1 MYFGPA
7 LRSAQQYQLP
17 GGIAS
22 PAPEASGQTDIASI
36 IATLLR
42 RKRIFFAILIG
53 FVSLVV
59 LWTAVVPKQYTA
71 TTKLIAGAS
80 GSQPQGQGDTN
91 LPLLNA
97 LLAAGSVMTAE
108 TYVDLI
114 QQMPVA
120 EQVSQNLRLG
130 MRGKDL
136 LNYISVKPVTNT
148 SIIELSATW
157 PDRATA
163 VNIANEFASVFVN
176 RERELIAGQAGA
188 AIDFL
193 TKQLPLAEQQ
203 MRQADAQLA
212 KFEAAHPD
220 VYVSLT
226 DTNDTASG
234 AVDAAQQRYAQVEV
248 DLRQAQA
255 QLQSVLAQMRVVSPT
270 VNGSSNIAQNPVL
283 GQLQSQ
289 LAQVEVQLDTA
300 RQQYT
305 EKYPAVQALEEQK
318 AQLEREIR
326 SQPQTIVQANNVV
339 PNPVY
344 QQLAQQ
350 AAGLRA
356 QIAGDKGQL
365 MTLSA
370 VLGGSRAGTNSLPG
384 LTMQLA
390 NLRRNAKMAED
401 VYNALQQKYSEAL
414 VARTTALSDVSITQ
428 PATAS
433 EVSIKPNWKI
443 NLILG
448 VVLGLVLA
456 VSGVFVVEFFDNTFK
471 DDQDVQRALPL
482 PLLTTVPQLDGASPR
497 RLPWLRA
504 LTVEA
509 FLQLVTAL
517 RYSSDKPLHTLAITS
532 PNQGDGKTTVAMNT
546 AIAMAEM
553 EPKVL
558 LVDADLRRP
567 KLHERLGLAAG
578 PGLSDLLVGEAR
590 PEEAVQPTKYD
601 GLYFLSSGTPTP
613 NPVKLIHSEKL
624 RELLE
629 NLLAEYRAI
638 VFDTPALLPVY
649 DAAVL
654 AAKVDGAVL
663 VVSANA
669 TDMPSTKK
677 ALQRLSAVQGVNML
691 GVVLNR
697 ATPTNGYATYYLNT
711 DSPAALPHED
721 GVAPQSS

>member
-22 PAPEASGQTDIASI
+22 PPPEASGQTDIAAI
-36 IATLLR
+36 VATLLR
-42 RKRIFFAILIG
+42 RKRVFFAILIG
-53 FVSLVV
+53 FVALVV
-59 LWTAVVPKQYTA
+59 LWTAVTPKQYTA

-80 GSQPQGQGDTN
+80 GGDVGRQGDTS
-91 LPLLNA
+91 LPILNA
-97 LLAAGSVMTAE
+97 LLAASTTMTPE

-114 QQMPVA
+114 QQDPV
-120 EQVSQNLRLG
+120 VSEVAANLHLPG
-130 MRGKDL
+130 GPANL
-136 LNYISVKPVTNT
+136 LNHIDVKPVTNT
-148 SIIELSATW
+148 SIIQLSATW
-157 PDRATA
+157 GDRQTA
-163 VNIANEFASVFVN
+163 VNIANEFANVFVN
-176 RERELIAGQAGA
+176 RERELIAGQAGS
-188 AIDFL
+188 AIDYL
-193 TKQLPLAEQQ
+193 TKQMPLAAAA
-203 MRQADAQLA
+203 MHKADDALA
-212 KFEAAHPD
+212 RFQAAHPD
-220 VYVSLT
+220 VYIVAT
-226 DTNDTASG
+226 QDNQSG
-234 AVDAAQQRYAQVEV
+234 DSSVAAAQQKYAQVKV
-248 DLRQAQA
+248 DLDQAQA
-255 QLQSVLAQMRVVSPT
+255 QLQSVLAQIAALPATSSGGSNVV
-270 VNGSSNIAQNPVL
+270 QNPVI
-283 GQLQSQ
+283 GQLQTQ

-305 EKYPAVQALEEQK
+305 EQYPQVQALEEQK
-318 AQLEREIR
+318 AQLERAIK
-326 SQPQTIVQANNVV
+326 SQPPTIVSSNTIV

-344 QQLAQQ
+344 QQLSQQ
-350 AAGLRA
+350 AAALRA
-356 QIAGDKGQL
+356 QIAGDEGQL
-365 MTLSA
+365 KTLGAAMSA
-370 VLGGSRAGTNSLPG
+370 ASGVAHSLPA

-390 NLRRNAKMAED
+390 NLERNAKMAED
-401 VYNALQQKYSEAL
+401 VYGALQQKYSEAM

-428 PATAS
+428 PAALDD
-433 EVSIKPNWKI
+433 VSVKPNWKL
-443 NLILG
+443 NLILAIL
-448 VVLGLVLA
+448 LGLVLA

-471 DDQDVQRALPL
+471 DDQDVQRTLPL
-482 PLLTTVPQLDGASPR
+482 PLLTTVPQLDGASPK

-601 GLYFLSSGTPTP
+601 GLYFLSSGTSTP

-624 RELLE
+624 TELIE
-629 NLLAEYRAI
+629 NLLTEYRAI

-654 AAKVDGAVL
+654 AAKVDGVVL

-697 ATPTNGYATYYLNT
+697 ATPANGYATYYLNT

-721 GVAPQSS
+721 GVAPQRS